1 MLTSGREFP
10 VAPYLFIAAAFFV
23 AFAAGVAA
31 FLRPRRVILRSVIA
45 VACALVAPFVIAY
58 LAAPFLGDGA
68 GMGVAFILY
77 AGTALV
83 LLIAFAAILG
93 VATRHIWTVLRGA

>member
-1 MLTSGREFP
+1 MT
-10 VAPYLFIAAAFFV
+10 PYLLIAAAFFV

-31 FLRPRRVILRSVIA
+31 FLRPRRIILRSVIA
-45 VACALVAPFVIAY
+45 AASALVAPFVIAY

-68 GMGVAFILY
+68 GMGVAFIRY

-83 LLIAFAAILG
+83 LLVAIAAILG
-93 VATRHIWTVLRGA
+93 VATRHVWTVLRRA